1 MHKNEFFT
9 CILALYFRLMKRNV
23 PILGF
28 IIGIIMP
35 VIGMLLVYL
44 ILFHNS
50 SFGDFFKVLRHSHD
64 EAAKVLSLS
73 ILLNIL
79 PFIFYTN
86 KRLDLTARGILIAT
100 ILYAVLII
108 LLRFVWN

>member
-1 MHKNEFFT
+1 
-9 CILALYFRLMKRNV
+9 MKRNV

-28 IIGIIMP
+28 FIGAIMP
-35 VIGMLLVYL
+35 VIGMFIVYL

-50 SFGDFFKVLRHSHD
+50 NFGDFLKQLRHSHD
-64 EAAKVLSLS
+64 IAAKVLSLS

-79 PFIFYTN
+79 PFIYFTN

-100 ILYAVLII
+100 VLYAVLII
-108 LLRFVWN
+108 LLKFVWN